1 MFLLNLT
8 KKMIETFHSLF
19 MLKLRPRIKIKLCHL
34 YLERIFFP
42 TKLKNKM
49 KIRNKLTKIKKFM
62 EELKLSFNVMLN
74 KSLQKSWKLMEYLQK
89 ILLILLLYNKI
100 KSKCL
105 KQEKVVD
112 SQDNFFSFLMTI
124 NL

>member
-1 MFLLNLT
+1 
-8 KKMIETFHSLF
+8 
-19 MLKLRPRIKIKLCHL
+19 
-34 YLERIFFP
+34 
-42 TKLKNKM
+42 M

-74 KSLQKSWKLMEYLQK
+74 KSLQKSWKWMEYLQK

>member
-1 MFLLNLT
+1 
-8 KKMIETFHSLF
+8 
-19 MLKLRPRIKIKLCHL
+19 
-34 YLERIFFP
+34 
-42 TKLKNKM
+42 
-49 KIRNKLTKIKKFM
+49 M

-74 KSLQKSWKLMEYLQK
+74 KSLQKSWKWMEYLQK